1 MGQDGI
7 PLSIAIFLSAVILG
21 ATVFMGL
28 VVAAMLFGISMP

>member
-7 PLSIAIFLSAVILG
+7 PLSIAIFLSIVILG
-21 ATVFMGL
+21 ATFLIGS